1 MNTRRT
7 ALYVRVST
15 QRQAQ
20 QQSSDQQLARLRA
33 WCADHAGDVHEEWV
47 FRDDG
52 VSGSTLRRPGLDALR
67 DAVAAAQCDQI
78 ILTTPDRLARNY
90 VHQMLLLEEFER
102 AGCHVEFLDRPMSQD
117 PHDQLLLQIRGAV
130 AEYERVLI
138 TERMRRG
145 RLHKLQAG
153 LLLPW
158 SVPPYGYRLGLE
170 RPRDP
175 AGVWIEPTEGALV
188 KAIFTRYLTPHSS
201 LDGVAKWLTAQGIPT
216 PTGKQRWRA
225 TTLRRMLRN
234 PAYTGQVYAGQT
246 TRRPSRGRQSA
257 LRPVTQGM
265 TTQTPMPP
273 ATWIAVATIPAL
285 VSEEQF
291 AHVQAKLAQNQ
302 QAAARHN
309 TVHTYLLRAL
319 VSCGHCQLACTGRSL
334 RPDYPYYVCNGK
346 LPPVRS
352 RRREKCPA
360 RYIPARQLD
369 ALVWQDLCDVL
380 THPASLTQALA
391 QAQAGAWL
399 PQHLHARRTQLR
411 KGQARVR
418 NQVERLTDAYLN
430 QVMPLEEYQGR
441 RQGLE
446 QHLQALVR
454 QEDQLAADAQ
464 RQQDLA
470 GLTQSVEA
478 FCARV
483 QAGLQQATWEQQR
496 QLIELLIDRV
506 VVTDADV
513 EIRYVIPT
521 TPASEHVHFC
531 HLRTD
536 YRARV
541 RLPQRP
547 ALSRVLGLRQAAGA
561 HHGVGLRHDVVLAG
575 LQAGRGARAPA
586 LGGNEA
592 DRSRPDAQANSAA
605 DAALALPV
613 LRGDRP
619 AAHRSAGRD
628 QHHRSLAT
636 RHGASPRLTP
646 AGTGLRKLL
655 FGPPGNCGM
664 RDTGQG
670 FAYAWH
676 SLLRRSGRAGVG
688 PTSRHVA
695 QLESSSSVGLR

>member
-15 QRQAQ
+15 QRQVQ
-20 QQSSDQQLARLRA
+20 QQTSDQQLARLRA
-33 WCADHAGDVHEEWV
+33 WCADHSGDVHEEWV

-117 PHDQLLLQIRGAV
+117 PHDQLLQIRGAV

-145 RLHKLQAG
+145 RLHKLQVG

-175 AGVWIEPTEGALV
+175 AGVWIEPTEAAV
-188 KAIFTRYLTPHSS
+188 VQAIFTRYLTPRTS
-201 LDGVAKWLTAQGIPT
+201 LDGLAKWLTAQGIPT

-225 TTLRRMLRN
+225 TTLRRLLRN
-234 PAYTGQVYAGQT
+234 PSYTGQVYAGQT
-246 TRRPSRGRQSA
+246 ARRPSRGRQSA

-291 AHVQAKLAQNQ
+291 AQVQAKLAQNQ

-309 TVHTYLLRAL
+309 TVNTYLLRAL

-346 LPPVRS
+346 LPAVRS
-352 RRREKCPA
+352 RRRERCPA
-360 RYIPARQLD
+360 RYVPACQLD

-399 PQHLHARRTQLR
+399 PQHLQARRTQLR

-430 QVMPLEEYQGR
+430 QVMALEEYQRR

-483 QAGLQQATWEQQR
+483 QGSLQQATREQQR

-521 TPASEHVHFC
+521 TSASEHVRFC
-531 HLRTD
+531 HLRSD
-536 YRARV
+536 YRTRV
-541 RLPQRP
+541 RLSQGSAVSGLLRLPEKAGTDRRARTGHG
-547 ALSRVLGLRQAAGA
+547 ALF
-561 HHGVGLRHDVVLAG
+561 VGL
-575 LQAGRGARAPA
+575 
-586 LGGNEA
+586 
-592 DRSRPDAQANSAA
+592 SA
-605 DAALALPV
+605 
-613 LRGDRP
+613 
-619 AAHRSAGRD
+619 S
-628 QHHRSLAT
+628 
-636 RHGASPRLTP
+636 
-646 AGTGLRKLL
+646 
-655 FGPPGNCGM
+655 
-664 RDTGQG
+664 
-670 FAYAWH
+670 
-676 SLLRRSGRAGVG
+676 
-688 PTSRHVA
+688 
-695 QLESSSSVGLR
+695 